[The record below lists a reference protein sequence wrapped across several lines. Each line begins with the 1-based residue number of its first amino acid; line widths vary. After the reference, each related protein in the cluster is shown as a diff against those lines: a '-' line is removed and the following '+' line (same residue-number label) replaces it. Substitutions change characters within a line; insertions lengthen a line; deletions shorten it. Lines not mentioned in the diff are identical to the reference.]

1 MNTINPNRTRGKFKK
16 GTSGNPNGRPLG
28 TRNRATLLAEQ
39 LLEGEAEQLISQV
52 ITLAKKGNLPALRL
66 CLERLIP
73 ARKERSIEIE
83 LKPAQNVGDIAG
95 NYRSILAAISEGR
108 ITPGEAHALVEI
120 LSNQA
125 RLFESVD
132 LELRIQKLAEFKT
145 EAQAYKW
152 KQEQEMQRFTDE
164 NKGSLREVLADAD
177 EKAG

>member
-1 MNTINPNRTRGKFKK
+1 MSTINPNRTRGQFKK

-73 ARKERSIEIE
+73 ARKERSIALE
-83 LKPAQNVGDIAG
+83 LQPVHNISDIAA
-95 NYRSILAAISEGR
+95 NLQAIQVAVSEGR
-108 ITPGEAHALVEI
+108 ITPGEGQVMADIA
-120 LSNQA
+120 SQQG

-132 LELRIQKLAEFKT
+132 VDRRLQALEEFQSEAKSFKRQRAEAIR
-145 EAQAYKW
+145 E
-152 KQEQEMQRFTDE
+152 FTDA
-164 NKGSLREVLADAD
+164 NKETT
-177 EKAG
+177 